1 METTALA
8 GVIDP
13 KTIITNIKAET
24 KDDVLR
30 ALANAFYQEGYI
42 GDVDEFVKSVYERE
56 AEGATGIGNHVAIPH
71 GKSQTVK
78 KNGVAIA
85 ILEHEIAW
93 ESLDDTGAKVV
104 VLFDVGDDS
113 EGAKE
118 HLRMLSLFAKKLG
131 KDSVIDALLKANSVD
146 EVVAAFND

>member
-56 AEGATGIGNHVAIPH
+56 AEGATGIDNHVAIPH

>member
-1 METTALA
+1 M
-8 GVIDP
+8 
-13 KTIITNIKAET
+13 
-24 KDDVLR
+24 LR

>member
-1 METTALA
+1 METTTLA
-8 GVIDP
+8 GGIDP
-13 KTIITNIKAET
+13 KTIITNLKAET

-104 VLFDVGDDS
+104 VLFDVGVDS

>member
-1 METTALA
+1 METTTLA

-131 KDSVIDALLKANSVD
+131 KGSVIDALLKANSVD